1 MKITQKIVAL
11 NLVIALFISAITG
24 LYFYKSADLKANSI
38 DNDFSYSFNEQ
49 NINLF
54 FLSTTKESSSLA
66 EQQKSKQE
74 VQLNFDFS
82 FKCSFHFSLALVQ
95 LDDFL
100 LVVKEGILNL
110 LFPFHEFS

>member
-1 MKITQKIVAL
+1 MKVTQKIVAL
-11 NLVIALFISAITG
+11 NLVFVLFISAITG
-24 LYFYKSADLKANSI
+24 LYFDKSTDSKLNSF

-49 NINLF
+49 NVNLF
-54 FLSTTKESSSLA
+54 LLSTTKESSNLA

-74 VQLNFDFS
+74 VQLHYEFS
-82 FKCSFHFSLALVQ
+82 LKCSFHFSLTLVQ

>member
-1 MKITQKIVAL
+1 MFV
-11 NLVIALFISAITG
+11 LFISAIGG
-24 LYFYKSADLKANSI
+24 LYFSKSAELKTHHF

-54 FLSTTKESSSLA
+54 FLSTTKESSNLA

-74 VQLNFDFS
+74 VQLNYDFS

-100 LVVKEGILNL
+100 LVVKEGVLNL